1 MVRIRIRRPRNP
13 FEGFEIPP
21 IDPGAMLNPGGVIDP
36 EGILNGIR
44 NPGEAINHAKEELK
58 KLDLNLSDADFNVA
72 VNMASSHA
80 QAYHEENKENGSF
93 CDCVDVTAAACA
105 AAGAGIG
112 AAVAGGP
119 TGGAAAI
126 AGAAVGAALGA
137 GAGYPMGRLVCENWY
152 ERTPCE

>member
-1 MVRIRIRRPRNP
+1 MEVNTCGGIRRPRNP
-13 FEGFEIPP
+13 FAGIEIPP
-21 IDPGAMLNPGGVIDP
+21 INPGAILNPGGVIDL

-58 KLDLNLSDADFNVA
+58 KLDLNLSDANFNVA
-72 VNMASSHA
+72 VNIASSHA
-80 QAYHEENKENGSF
+80 QAYYDENKENGSF

-112 AAVAGGP
+112 AAVGRGA
-119 TGGAAAI
+119 TAGAATI

-137 GAGYPMGRLVCENWY
+137 ATQWED
-152 ERTPCE
+152 